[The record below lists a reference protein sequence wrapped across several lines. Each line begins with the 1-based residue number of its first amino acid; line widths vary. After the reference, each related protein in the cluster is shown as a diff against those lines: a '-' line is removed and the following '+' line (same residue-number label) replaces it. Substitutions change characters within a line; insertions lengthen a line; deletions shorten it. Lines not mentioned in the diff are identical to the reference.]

1 MMSRDY
7 DSFKRLLE
15 RAATVTFL
23 QRGKDWGTLV
33 TVMFEELAQ
42 YDLEEIRLAV
52 GAHVRSERFFPAL
65 ADIIRRIEGRPED
78 RAAAAWALVMKAVSR
93 FGHDTSVRFPSPAI
107 HYALEQMGGWARF
120 CMRLAEDEL
129 PFRAKDFAQFFAMGE
144 RCASWDGANGTVKVP
159 AHLAGTCELSNRTNG
174 YALPARV
181 YDAETGEVLEKQVL
195 PAGAGKIVPIAT
207 ALAAQMRTGGT
218 Q

>member
-1 MMSRDY
+1 
-7 DSFKRLLE
+7 
-15 RAATVTFL
+15 
-23 QRGKDWGTLV
+23 
-33 TVMFEELAQ
+33 MFERDKAEFAACLKVAA
-42 YDLEEIRLAV
+42 DLYGRPPLSTEALKM
-52 GAHVRSERFFPAL
+52 FFLLLQKYSLVQVKSAL
-65 ADIIRRIEGRPED
+65 QEHMAASPYMPKPCDVIQRIEGRGED

-107 HYALEQMGGWARF
+107 HYALEQMGGWARL
-120 CMRLAEDEL
+120 CMRLTDAEL

-181 YDAETGEVLEKQVL
+181 YDAETGEVLEKQAL
-195 PAGAGKIVPIAT
+195 PASVGKVVPIAT
-207 ALAAQMRTGGT
+207 ALAAQMRTGGA